1 MEEEVV
7 YHGLGCYIGGGDG
20 CGPTGKTIDAGKEL
34 ALAYREWEG
43 VNQIHVDV

>member
-7 YHGLGCYIGGGDG
+7 YNGLGCYVGGGDG
-20 CGPTGKTIDAGKEL
+20 CGPTIDAGKEL